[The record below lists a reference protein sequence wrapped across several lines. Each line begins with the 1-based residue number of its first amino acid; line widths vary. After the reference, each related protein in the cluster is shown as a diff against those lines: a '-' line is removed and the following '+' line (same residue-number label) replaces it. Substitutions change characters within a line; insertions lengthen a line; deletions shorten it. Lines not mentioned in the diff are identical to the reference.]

1 MPRSNF
7 VRPMPKHGRRCH
19 WTSDKRSRCL
29 SLTEQAWEL
38 IGKQANLLAANRSE
52 VIEVVMRY
60 VDDARLDLN
69 EIRETVL
76 EEQDKDDSGSD
87 QCPMPTPNPEPEQCE
102 MTPACSI

>member
-1 MPRSNF
+1 M
-7 VRPMPKHGRRCH
+7 
-19 WTSDKRSRCL
+19 